1 MAFDFGSIFIFQ
13 TIVTKSSQLTDDLNK
28 LRMNNIEQYI
38 EYFHLLYAKL
48 TLFIVIA
55 IDILPCPDR
64 NK

>member
-28 LRMNNIEQYI
+28 LRMNNIE
-38 EYFHLLYAKL
+38 YFHLLYTKL

-55 IDILPCPDR
+55 IDILTCPDK
-64 NK
+64 NKQYD